1 MTCPDDNHLI
11 RLAHGGVSGD
21 DLVKLEAHLD
31 GCPDCR
37 TLVAA
42 VAGGSAKADPRA
54 PVQVLEPG
62 QRMGRY
68 EIERLIGAGG
78 MGVLYVAR
86 DTKLDRRVALKLMRP
101 HYADEVGRA
110 RLLREAQAMARLSHP
125 NVVNVFDL
133 GEVDER
139 VFVAMEF
146 VEGGTLRDWLK
157 TPREAQE
164 VLSVFSQAGQGLLA
178 AHRAG
183 IVHRDFKPEN
193 VLIGADGR
201 ARVTDFGLAR
211 PGEFLEQPVKQLAT
225 GPVSPRGASSPLDLT
240 QTGTVLGTPAYMSP
254 EQLRLEP
261 ADARSD
267 QYSFCVSL
275 YEALEG
281 RRPFAG
287 STLAEVHEGV
297 LGGRFARPARIPEAV
312 ARVLERGMSLSP
324 AGRFASMES
333 LLSALSAKPRRKALP
348 WLAAV
353 AALSVLLGVG
363 VQVFQDEAQVPVPP
377 PAPQPLP
384 VALAPTPTPPKGEE
398 PRAVEVEEFN
408 EPLVPEPLPA
418 DGSELAVEPWHSRTF
433 DVSGAARVVISNPR
447 VADVEVEDTTLTLT
461 GADLGRTTLSVTV
474 GGKTRRWPVVVRT
487 AVMAQR
493 LELALQSGEQRE
505 VQVPGLTRLTMGDAS
520 IVDVT
525 MQGDGRLRFVAGE
538 PGRANVFV
546 WTRDARRLEY
556 LVEVVAVPVSL
567 SEPPVE
573 LVVGLQQ
580 VLTFKGVT
588 RVAVSDPAV
597 CEVKWLGAEEL
608 LLLPQRPGKTT
619 LQVWSGQTAHAR
631 ALLVRGAP

>member
-11 RLAHGGVSGD
+11 RLAHGGVSGA
-21 DLVKLEAHLD
+21 DLVSLEAHLD

-42 VAGGSAKADPRA
+42 VAGGSAQADPRA

-86 DTKLDRRVALKLMRP
+86 DTKLDRHVALKLMRP

-157 TPREAQE
+157 TPRKPEE
-164 VLSVFSQAGQGLLA
+164 VLAVFSQAGQGLLA

-225 GPVSPRGASSPLDLT
+225 GPVDLT

-281 RRPFAG
+281 KRPFPGA
-287 STLAEVHEGV
+287 TLAEVREGV
-297 LGGRFARPARIPEAV
+297 LTGRFARPARISEPV
-312 ARVLERGMSLSP
+312 ARVLARGMSLSP

-333 LLSALSAKPRRKALP
+333 LLSELSAKPARRALP
-348 WLAAV
+348 WLGAV

-363 VQVFQDEAQVPVPP
+363 VGLLPGEEVQVPL
-377 PAPQPLP
+377 PAPDPVP
-384 VALAPTPTPPKGEE
+384 VAVTAPTPPPPLEE
-398 PRAVEVEEFN
+398 QRAVEVEEFN
-408 EPLVPEPLPA
+408 EPLVPEALPA

-433 DVSGAARVVISNPR
+433 DVSGAARVVISNPG

-461 GADLGRTTLSVTV
+461 GAELGRTTLSVTV
-474 GGKTRRWPVVVRT
+474 GGKTKRWPVLVRT

-493 LELALQSGEQRE
+493 LELTLQAGERRE
-505 VQVPGLTRLTMGDAS
+505 VSVPGLTRLTMGDAS
-520 IVDVT
+520 IVDVS
-525 MQGDGRLRFVAGE
+525 MQGNGQLLFVAGE

-546 WTRDARRLEY
+546 WTRDARRFEY
-556 LVEVVAVPVSL
+556 VVEVVAVPVSV

-588 RVAVSDPAV
+588 RVAVVDPAV
-597 CEVKWLGAEEL
+597 CEVKWLGTEEL
-608 LLLPQRPGKTT
+608 LLLPQRAGRTT

-631 ALLVRGAP
+631 ALLVRAAP